1 MKYIPLYL
9 TLFLFPSLLPAQE
22 DGPWTFFQSLEGDF
36 SVDFPEGRRIER
48 ADTVETALG
57 ELVYHIFLVQK
68 DQKAD
73 NVMYM
78 ISYCDY
84 PEGTVHSDSTEFLQE
99 FFEATMDQA
108 AKAVNGDLIYHDFA
122 WYKNYPGYLWR
133 IDYLDGKALIK
144 TKAFLVRNRYYAIQT
159 VTIRP
164 KSLNLS
170 TDRFMDSFR
179 VIE

>member
-1 MKYIPLYL
+1 MKYLSIIISLFFPL
-9 TLFLFPSLLPAQE
+9 LLSAQE
-22 DGPWTFFQSLEGDF
+22 DGPWTYFQSLNGDF
-36 SVDFPEGRRIER
+36 SIDFPDGPRLER
-48 ADTVETALG
+48 NDTVETAIG

-78 ISYCDY
+78 LSYCDY
-84 PEGTVHSDSTEFLQE
+84 PEGTIHSDSTELLND

-108 AKAVNGDLIYHDFA
+108 AKSVNGELTYFDFT
-122 WYKNYPGYLWR
+122 WYNDYPGYFWR
-133 IDYLDGKALIK
+133 IDYLDGKVLIK
-144 TKAFLVRNRYYAIQT
+144 TKAFLVDRRYYALQT

-170 TDRFMDSFR
+170 IDRFMDSFR
-179 VIE
+179 VIK

>member
-1 MKYIPLYL
+1 MKHIQIFI
-9 TLFLFPSLLPAQE
+9 LFLFPLILTAQE
-22 DGPWTFFQSLEGDF
+22 DGPWNNYHSLEGDF
-36 SVDFPEGRRIER
+36 SIDWPEGEMVQR
-48 ADTVETALG
+48 ADTIQTALG
-57 ELVYHIFLVQK
+57 EQVYHIFMVQK
-68 DQKAD
+68 NEKAD

-78 ISYCDY
+78 LSYCDY
-84 PEGTVHSDSTEFLQE
+84 PEGTVHSDSTDLLQE

-108 AKAVNGDLIYHDFA
+108 AKSVNGELTYYDFT
-122 WYKNYPGYLWR
+122 WYKDYPGYLWR

-144 TKAFLVRNRYYAIQT
+144 TKAFLVENRYYAIQT

-170 TDRFMDSFR
+170 TDRFMDSFK